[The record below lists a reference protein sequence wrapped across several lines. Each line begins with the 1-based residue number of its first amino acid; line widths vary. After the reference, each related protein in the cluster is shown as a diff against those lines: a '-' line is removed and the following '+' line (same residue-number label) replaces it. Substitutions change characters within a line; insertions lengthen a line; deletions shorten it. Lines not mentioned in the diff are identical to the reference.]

1 MFSVVKSCQNV
12 FQSGWSFCIVT
23 YNEWISLVTRWY
35 RIHLPMQ
42 EIWAGSRS
50 WGDPLEKET
59 ATHSSILAWEIP
71 WTEEPG
77 RLQSMGSRRIGHND
91 WTTTH
96 NWFSDLSSHSFD
108 IVFCRAEVFN
118 FNEAQLI
125 NYFFYGSYL
134 DDESKK
140 NIIISKII

>member
-1 MFSVVKSCQNV
+1 
-12 FQSGWSFCIVT
+12 
-23 YNEWISLVTRWY
+23 
-35 RIHLPMQ
+35 MQ
-42 EIWAGSRS
+42 EIWVGSRS
-50 WGDPLEKET
+50 WEDPLEKET

-71 WTEEPG
+71 WTEEPS
-77 RLQSMGSRRIGHND
+77 RLQSTGSRRIGHND
-91 WTTTH
+91 WTTTR

-118 FNEAQLI
+118 FNEVQLI

-140 NIIISKII
+140 TSSYPRSSRFFPMLFYRKFIVLHLILRSVIHVELTFVKDVVFV